1 MKVGKNLLPWLL
13 IASSVMIASITCH
26 HQASLDAAKEG
37 DKTDQHDDQQA
48 VVKSELATAD
58 QSQSAHGANASEAP
72 INVTYQCDDQK
83 SVQATYSAINV
94 KPSTVSLMING
105 QHYQLYRVPSQVGKL
120 YATEQGINAG
130 QGMRWH
136 VQGLEA
142 RLVSMTLDHTATLDK
157 EQLLMRCQQPV

>member
-26 HQASLDAAKEG
+26 HQASLDAAKKG
-37 DKTDQHDDQQA
+37 DKTDQHDEQQA
-48 VVKSELATAD
+48 VAKSDKA
-58 QSQSAHGANASEAP
+58 QSARVSNASEAP
-72 INVTYQCDDQK
+72 ISVTYQCDDQK
-83 SVQATYSAINV
+83 SVQAIYSAINV
-94 KPSTVSLMING
+94 KPSTVSLIING
-105 QHYQLYRVPSQVGKL
+105 QQYQLYRVSSQIGKL

-136 VQGLEA
+136 MQGLEA
-142 RLVSMTLDHTATLDK
+142 RLIGMTLDHTATPDK